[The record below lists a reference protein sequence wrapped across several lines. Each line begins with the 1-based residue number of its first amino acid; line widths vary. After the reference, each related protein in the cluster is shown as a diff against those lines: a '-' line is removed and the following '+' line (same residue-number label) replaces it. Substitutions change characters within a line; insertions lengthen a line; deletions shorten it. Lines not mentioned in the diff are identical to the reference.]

1 MISVALSVATLVGVV
16 GATPSAFAQS
26 SADLQAQIAAL
37 LAQIQSL
44 QGQLGTGG
52 APSSYSFTRDL
63 TVGSSGTDVKA
74 LQQFLNGH
82 GAMVSGSGAGSPGN
96 ESSYFGTLTKAAL
109 AQWQGSNGITPAV
122 GYFGPKTRAYI
133 ASMGGIVTPV
143 TYPAGCTSSSGYSVT
158 TGLPCSGG
166 GTPVV
171 VPTSGLA
178 VGLAS
183 DNPNLGS
190 LLNGAGRVPVL
201 AVNFTA
207 GNSGAINVNQVK
219 FTKSGVV
226 SDSSISGAYLVENG
240 KVVAQYVSLNQGV
253 ITFSNLGLSVGAGQ
267 TRKLWLAVDV
277 TGASA
282 GNTVSFKLN
291 SASDIMASD
300 AANTAVTASGS
311 FPLMGNSLT
320 VSTVSNP
327 ALAGLTITS
336 STVGNT
342 VFAGTQN
349 VLVSQWSA
357 SVTNSKVKL
366 SSLKFRVTGSANKS
380 DIQNVKLY
388 VNGTQVGSTLTSV
401 DANGDAY
408 FDLSNANA
416 VLNTGTSNLQVYADV
431 MGSPSYTFQFQLLN
445 SFDAYAVDTQYNSSI
460 TVTVTGGSGS
470 LVTIQQ
476 GQLTVSLASDTPT
489 GNLAKGQSNVTFAKF
504 KIYAAGEAVKVK
516 WLGFKLT
523 LTSATLGWDSQIK
536 NVALMDDAGGQVGTT
551 ITSMLTAVT
560 CTDTAQTT
568 ATSTANNCF
577 GSSGSPINYIIPAN
591 TARVLSLK
599 GDVQSTADFSNVTA
613 GLVGNTSNL
622 QGLTSSQSSN
632 TGIVTG
638 SSLSLASSALT
649 VAANSAVGTQTF
661 TKNTATAKI
670 GSYALTA
677 SSAEGV
683 SISNITIQTGSS
695 ANVNYQNL
703 MVKVGSTQFGTSYS
717 TLSATTSYTFSGTP
731 ITVPAGQTTIVDVYA
746 DVLSNAATASGAATT
761 LTGCTGTGST
771 SNSSVSCG
779 TATGQAITIGGAPS
793 LTIGADSAS
802 AASGQLVMGST
813 GNSLASFRFT
823 ETTNVEDVKITD
835 LVIFQRV
842 ATDTAV
848 TKSSFGNL
856 TLYDGATAIGT
867 AGSAVAS
874 AQTSSTGNGAG
885 YNYAFHFATPV
896 VVSKS
901 SSKTLVLKGDVA
913 SYVSGGATDNA
924 TSTFLI
930 GTSTEYAATSSIVTA
945 LGNSSNAAAT
955 NVLSSPVGNTMTVL
969 RSALTVSASSASTPR
984 NKSTVDDV
992 GTITFSASNAGSVS
1006 LNQVTLTWN
1015 GSMPSSTTFNTNS
1028 ANMKLFDTATGLSVA
1043 GTVATTSNTFVYT
1056 IGAAGGTA
1064 GYVISA
1070 GSSKTFTVR
1079 VDSSTNSNPGANG
1092 VSQTFGVNLA
1102 TTGSVAYVDALD
1114 GTGVTVNLPST
1125 SVPMIVSS
1133 VSYAPGT

>member
-1 MISVALSVATLVGVV
+1 MISVALSVATLVGIV

-37 LAQIQSL
+37 LAQIQML
-44 QGQLGTGG
+44 QSQLGSGSGSTG
-52 APSSYSFTRDL
+52 SYNFTTDL
-63 TVGSSGTDVKA
+63 TLGSRGADVTA
-74 LQQFLNGH
+74 LQQMLINKGFLAIAAPTG
-82 GAMVSGSGAGSPGN
+82 
-96 ESSYFGTLTKAAL
+96 YFGSMTQAAL
-109 AQWQGSNGITPAV
+109 GKFQASVGISPTA
-122 GYFGPKTRAYI
+122 GYFGPKTRAYVN
-133 ASMGGIVTPV
+133 SMGGVVTP
-143 TYPAGCTSSSGYSVT
+143 P
-158 TGLPCSGG
+158 SGG
-166 GTPVV
+166 GGGVV
-171 VPTSGLA
+171 VPSSGLS

-183 DNPNLGS
+183 DNPVAGS
-190 LLNGAGRVPVL
+190 LLNGAGRVPVM

-219 FTKSGVV
+219 FSKTGVV

-291 SASDIMASD
+291 SASDITAAD
-300 AANTAVTASGS
+300 AANTAITASGN

-357 SVTNSKVKL
+357 NVTNSKVKL

-388 VNGTQVGSTLTSV
+388 VNGTQVGSTLTAV

-408 FDLSNANA
+408 FDLTNANA

-460 TVTVTGGSGS
+460 TVSVTGGSGS
-470 LVTIQQ
+470 IVTIQQ

-489 GNLAKGQSNVTFAKF
+489 GNLAKGQSNVTLAKF

-516 WLGFKLT
+516 FLDFTIT
-523 LTSATLGWDSQIK
+523 LATTTSALPSTDIK
-536 NVALMDDAGGQVGTT
+536 NISLMDDAGGQVGTT
-551 ITSMLTAVT
+551 INTPAAGTTSCASG
-560 CTDTAQTT
+560 TT
-568 ATSTANNCF
+568 EWTLGATTVYRNCF
-577 GSSGSPINYIIPAN
+577 GTSASPINYIIPAN

-599 GDVQSTADFSNVTA
+599 ADVQTTAAFTNVTA
-613 GLVGNTSNL
+613 ALAGNTSNL
-622 QGLTSSQSSN
+622 QGLTSSQTSN
-632 TGIVTG
+632 TGSVTG
-638 SSLSLASSALT
+638 STLSLATSALT

-661 TKNTATAKI
+661 TKNTAGAKI

-683 SISNITIQTGSS
+683 SISNVTIQTGAS
-695 ANVNYQNL
+695 ADVNYQNL

-731 ITVPAGQTTIVDVYA
+731 ISVPAGQTTIVDVYA
-746 DVLSNAATASGAATT
+746 DVLSNAATVAGAATT
-761 LTGCTGTGST
+761 LSGCTGTGST

-779 TATGQAITIGGAPS
+779 AATGQVVTIGGAPTLS
-793 LTIGADSAS
+793 IGADSGTAPT
-802 AASGQLVMGST
+802 GQLVMGST

-823 ETTNVEDVKITD
+823 ETSNVEDVKITD

-842 ATDTAV
+842 ATSTGS

-856 TLYDGATAIGT
+856 TLYDGVTAVGT
-867 AGSAVAS
+867 AGSAAAS
-874 AQTSSTGNGAG
+874 ANIVTSSSGAG

-969 RSALTVSASSASTPR
+969 RSNLVVSASALGSTSGR
-984 NKSTVDDV
+984 AKNTVDDL
-992 GTITFSASNAGSVS
+992 GTITFAASNAGSVALNTVILTISGS
-1006 LNQVTLTWN
+1006 LPTSTFKTDSVTPLYDV
-1015 GSMPSSTTFNTNS
+1015 
-1028 ANMKLFDTATGLSVA
+1028 KLYDAAL
-1043 GTVATTSNTFVYT
+1043 GTVAQGTATSSACTSGSTCTFTFSLGATTSGYT
-1056 IGAAGGTA
+1056 
-1064 GYVISA
+1064 ISA

-1079 VDSSTNSNPGANG
+1079 VDSLTHSTAGG
-1092 VSQTFGVNLA
+1092 
-1102 TTGSVAYVDALD
+1102 TGSVTLGVNVATTAGVAYTDAID
-1114 GTGVTVNLPST
+1114 GSGVTANVPST
-1125 SVPMIVSS
+1125 SVPLTINS
-1133 VSYAPGT
+1133 VSYAQGI